1 MRALLLVLGIALA
14 GLVQAQPYPS
24 KPVHFV
30 TPFAPGGPTDIVARI
45 TGQKMSELLGQ
56 PVIVES
62 RAGAGGNI
70 GTAFVAK
77 SAPDGYTVLV
87 TSSAFAVNVT
97 LSPNAGFDAEH
108 DLIPTAVPARQP
120 NLLFVHPSLP
130 VKTLTELVA
139 YARNAKLA
147 FASPG
152 SGTTPHLTGEY
163 FFNQLS
169 GLGMPAVHF
178 RGAGPAITAVVGGEP
193 PVGVGAISTPL
204 PHVKG
209 GRLRALAVSSAARV
223 QALPEVPTFAEAGY
237 PGIEDYTW
245 IGAFLPAGTPPAIV
259 QRLNEAFNQSLRA
272 PEVSEKLTGLAYDL
286 VGGSPKEFS
295 NYVKAEIVKWGKVV
309 KAGDIKAE

>member
-1 MRALLLVLGIALA
+1 MKSLVVVLGVALS
-14 GLVQAQPYPS
+14 GLAQAQAWPS
-24 KPVHFV
+24 RPIHFV

-45 TGQKMSELLGQ
+45 TGQKVSELLGQ
-56 PVIVES
+56 PVVVES

-70 GTAFVAK
+70 GTAYVAK

-97 LSPNAGFDAEH
+97 LSPNAGFDA
-108 DLIPTAVPARQP
+108 DKDFIPTAVPARQP
-120 NLLFVHPSLP
+120 NLVFVHPSLP
-130 VKTLTELVA
+130 AKTLAELVA
-139 YARNAKLA
+139 YAKSAKLA

-163 FFNQLS
+163 FFNQISKLN
-169 GLGMPAVHF
+169 MPAVHF

-193 PVGVGAISTPL
+193 PVGAGAISTPL

-209 GRLRALAVSSAARV
+209 GRLRGIAVSSAARV
-223 QALPEVPTFAEAGY
+223 STLPDVPTFAESGY

-245 IGAFLPAGTPPAIV
+245 IGAFLPAGTPPAVV
-259 QRLNEAFNQSLRA
+259 QKLNEAFNQSLRA

-286 VGGSPKEFS
+286 VGGTPKEFAD
-295 NYVKAEIVKWGKVV
+295 YVKIEVVKWGRVV
-309 KAGDIKAE
+309 KAGNITAE

>member
-1 MRALLLVLGIALA
+1 MKFILAALLMLA
-14 GLVQAQPYPS
+14 AAAAQAQAWPA
-24 KPVHFV
+24 KPIHFI

-45 TGQKMSELLGQ
+45 TGQKVSELLGQ

-97 LSPNAGFDAEH
+97 LSPNAGYDPER

-120 NLLFVHPSLP
+120 NLVFVHPSLP
-130 VKTLTELVA
+130 VKTLAELVA
-139 YARNAKLA
+139 YARTAKLA

-163 FFNQLS
+163 FFNQRS
-169 GLGMPAVHF
+169 KLGMPAVHF
-178 RGAGPAITAVVGGEP
+178 RGAGPAIAAVVGGEP
-193 PVGVGAISTPL
+193 PVGAGAISTPL
-204 PHVKG
+204 PHVKA
-209 GRLRALAVSSAARV
+209 GRLRAIAVSSAARV
-223 QALPEVPTFAEAGY
+223 PVLPEVPTFAEAGY

-245 IGAFLPAGTPPAIV
+245 IGVFLPAGTPPSIV
-259 QRLNEAFNQSLRA
+259 QKLNEAMNQSLRA
-272 PEVSEKLTGLAYDL
+272 PEVREKLAGLAYDL
-286 VGGSPKEFS
+286 VGGTPKEFS
-295 NYVKAEIVKWGKVV
+295 DYVKAEIVKWGRVVREGNIKV
-309 KAGDIKAE
+309 E